1 MEKDRGM
8 SSLKNLRRI
17 RILLFI
23 IGIIGSFICW
33 FIGSPEPKVY
43 LYWSLPLSFG
53 VLHLL
58 IDKIYKYEAGMGLLL
73 FEIIAFL
80 RYVLTPIVTCM
91 VHDYDGYIWTTSDTY
106 SEAVGYVIL
115 ELCVAYLVMYFL
127 IPYVRRKT
135 RFVELPLGK
144 AYLEKFGIIKAG
156 IVFLFVFVLIVN
168 PPIRDMLFNLNITS
182 EAVSGI
188 TYTMAEYRSQIPG
201 EYLIGY
207 YLGIV
212 VIYVQLLRIIKES
225 KSLPNWIRILFIII
239 ASLAYAWKR
248 RFFVCF

>member
-1 MEKDRGM
+1 MKKLISNEHSM
-8 SSLKNLRRI
+8 NSNEIVALSMLK
-17 RILLFI
+17 
-23 IGIIGSFICW
+23 
-33 FIGSPEPKVY
+33 
-43 LYWSLPLSFG
+43 LYFTSVETEMRKQWKQR
-53 VLHLL
+53 VMKCKNEEIL
-58 IDKIYKYEAGMGLLL
+58 IDGNSLLTL
-73 FEIIAFL
+73 LENAKC
-80 RYVLTPIVTCM
+80 YAVMVLEEKKE
-91 VHDYDGYIWTTSDTY
+91 
-106 SEAVGYVIL
+106 EAVGYVIL